1 MTRHRPLP
9 DAWPGKLA
17 GCENLFVAPV
27 PPDAAEGIRLRIA
40 MFDRRPAEMKIWAR
54 KVVEA
59 FGLPRHCPRPP
70 CRHAGE
76 CRSKHVACFIGQREG
91 IREALAQMAADRGTR

>member
-1 MTRHRPLP
+1 MSRLPPLP
-9 DAWPGKLA
+9 DTWPGKLA
-17 GCENLFVAPV
+17 GYENIFVAPV
-27 PPDAAEGIRLRIA
+27 LPDTAEDIRLRIA

-70 CRHAGE
+70 CRRAGE
-76 CRSKHVACFIGQREG
+76 YRSEHVACFIEQREG
-91 IREALAQMAADRGTR
+91 IREALAQMAADRGTG